1 LIPKGRAKLPLC
13 LDRNV
18 GEQRGVSP
26 GQAKTS
32 LRSFCGSFG
41 VAAATPYH
49 GAPRHPIPKRRAN
62 YHCRSAGFGL
72 IVVQIQQRKFMAI
85 GIGLIIAIVVLVVV
99 LGLAGF
105 VVGVYNKLVTMR
117 NRYKNAYAQIDVQL
131 KRRYDLIPNLV
142 EIAKGYIKHERETL
156 ENVTKARNIAYAA
169 SQAAA
174 ANPGDSGAMKNLVS
188 AESGLAGTL
197 SRLMM
202 VSEQYPDLKANQNM
216 MQLTEELTST
226 ENKISFARQAYNDTV
241 MVYNTDREVF
251 PSNLIAGMFNFAAAE
266 LFVVDKPEQ
275 KDAPKVSF

>member
-1 LIPKGRAKLPLC
+1 
-13 LDRNV
+13 
-18 GEQRGVSP
+18 
-26 GQAKTS
+26 
-32 LRSFCGSFG
+32 
-41 VAAATPYH
+41 
-49 GAPRHPIPKRRAN
+49 
-62 YHCRSAGFGL
+62 
-72 IVVQIQQRKFMAI
+72 MAI
-85 GIGLIIAIVVLVVV
+85 GIGLIIAIVLLVVV

-156 ENVTKARNIAYAA
+156 ENVTKARNIAYVA

-226 ENKISFARQAYNDTV
+226 ENKISFARQAYNDSV

-251 PSNLIAGMFNFAAAE
+251 PSNLVAGMFNFSTAE

-275 KDAPKVSF
+275 KDAPKVSFS

>member
-1 LIPKGRAKLPLC
+1 M
-13 LDRNV
+13 
-18 GEQRGVSP
+18 
-26 GQAKTS
+26 
-32 LRSFCGSFG
+32 
-41 VAAATPYH
+41 AA
-49 GAPRHPIPKRRAN
+49 
-62 YHCRSAGFGL
+62 GL
-72 IVVQIQQRKFMAI
+72 IA
-85 GIGLIIAIVVLVVV
+85 LIILAGLVVV
-99 LGLAGF
+99 AIILVAML
-105 VVGVYNKLVTMR
+105 VGVYNKLVTLR

-142 EIAKGYIKHERETL
+142 ETAKGYIKHERETL

-174 ANPGDSGAMKNLVS
+174 ANPGDAGAVKNLIA

-197 SRLMM
+197 SRLMV

-226 ENKISFARQAYNDTV
+226 ENKISFARQAYNDSV

-251 PSNLIAGMFNFAAAE
+251 PNNLVAGMFNFAPAE

-275 KDAPKVSF
+275 KDAPKVSFT